1 MKCKKTH
8 RRALAI
14 GALDIILTN
23 CQIDAAER
31 SCVKL
36 LFGEQ
41 MIVKDKKIRPRGWS
55 YSDRLFTVHFV
66 SNHVVCLCKNC
77 VKK

>member
-31 SCVKL
+31 SWIKL
-36 LFGEQ
+36 LFE
-41 MIVKDKKIRPRGWS
+41 MIVKNKKIRPRGWS